1 MIEIKYATKEDINAL
16 VGFQVLMAKESEGSI
31 LNIEKVTNGITQAIS
46 DPNKGR
52 YLVAKID
59 GETVGSL
66 MLTSEWSDWN
76 AQWYLWIQSVYV
88 IPQHRGQGIY
98 TAMYQKVKDIAKE
111 ENISQVRLYVDKTNI
126 AAQKV
131 YNKLGM
137 TQSHYLIYE
146 ENI

>member
-1 MIEIKYATKEDINAL
+1 
-16 VGFQVLMAKESEGSI
+16 MAKESEGSI
-31 LNIEKVTNGITQAIS
+31 LNIEKVTNGITQAIA

-88 IPQHRGQGIY
+88 MPQHRGQGIY
-98 TAMYQKVKDIAKE
+98 KAMYQKVKDIAKE